1 MFPGNQ
7 TYFYDDYSYN
17 LMNFYE
23 FISDQW
29 VSVFYTHHFN
39 GLFFN
44 KVPLFRKLKWREVAT
59 LRSAIG
65 GLSDRH
71 RTQLEFPANL
81 YDLNRPYFEAGVGV
95 ENILKIFR
103 VDALWRL
110 SYLNNPN
117 VVPFGVRLT
126 FQIEF

>member
-1 MFPGNQ
+1 MNSLLTNGSL
-7 TYFYDDYSYN
+7 YFTLTI
-17 LMNFYE
+17 LME
-23 FISDQW
+23 
-29 VSVFYTHHFN
+29 
-39 GLFFN
+39 LMFN

-59 LRSAIG
+59 FRGAVG
-65 GLSDRH
+65 GLSNKH
-71 RTQLEFPANL
+71 KAELEFPKNL
-81 YDLNRPYFEAGVGV
+81 YDLNKPYFEAGVGV